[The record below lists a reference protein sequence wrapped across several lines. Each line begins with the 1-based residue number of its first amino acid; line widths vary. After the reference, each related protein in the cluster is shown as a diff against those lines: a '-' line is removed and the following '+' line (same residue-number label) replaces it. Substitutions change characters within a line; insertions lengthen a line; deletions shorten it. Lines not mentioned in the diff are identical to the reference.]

1 MMLSNRKNSR
11 KRVSLHWPH
20 QEEVR
25 EKLNWLIEEIFQ
37 TILYPWRALS
47 FFFESCHFV
56 NMKYLEFSSY
66 YCHQLEEAFV
76 ADVLG

>member
-1 MMLSNRKNSR
+1 MMLSRRKNSS
-11 KRVSLHWPH
+11 KRESLHWLY

-25 EKLNWLIEEIFQ
+25 EKLNLLIEEIFQ

-56 NMKYLEFSSY
+56 NMRYLEFSSY
-66 YCHQLEEAFV
+66 YCHQLGEAFV
-76 ADVLG
+76 TGVLG